1 MAQQRTGHRARR
13 AGNPS
18 LCRLADR
25 FNAQPPKKFPLRRD
39 ASPGTQVVSFASIRN
54 RACRCALRRGKRNH
68 HRNRK
73 ACTMLKWA
81 LIFFI
86 VSIIA
91 GVFGFTGIS
100 AATAGIARILFFLF
114 IVIFLVFLVLS
125 LMAGNAIL

>member
-1 MAQQRTGHRARR
+1 MHG
-13 AGNPS
+13 
-18 LCRLADR
+18 RLASLKFQTHNRTSGSLD
-25 FNAQPPKKFPLRRD
+25 APPSPLSFRSQRSGTG
-39 ASPGTQVVSFASIRN
+39 AAGARYAPAKTSPQ
-54 RACRCALRRGKRNH
+54 
-68 HRNRK
+68 RK
-73 ACTMLKWA
+73 AYIMLKWA

-114 IVIFLVFLVLS
+114 LVIFLVFLVMS

>member
-1 MAQQRTGHRARR
+1 LNVLRGE
-13 AGNPS
+13 G
-18 LCRLADR
+18 
-25 FNAQPPKKFPLRRD
+25 FP
-39 ASPGTQVVSFASIRN
+39 AAATAPARN
-54 RACRCALRRGKRNH
+54 RISFQMLLSGTAPTVPRYAAAKTSH
-68 HRNRK
+68 QRK

-100 AATAGIARILFFLF
+100 AATAGIARVLFFLF
-114 IVIFLVFLVLS
+114 LVIFLVFLVMS

>member
-1 MAQQRTGHRARR
+1 VPNQRATAPAVPATRSCLHGLQRR
-13 AGNPS
+13 RP
-18 LCRLADR
+18 
-25 FNAQPPKKFPLRRD
+25 
-39 ASPGTQVVSFASIRN
+39 VVSRHRKGTGSAVARFAPAKTS
-54 RACRCALRRGKRNH
+54 H
-68 HRNRK
+68 QRK

-114 IVIFLVFLVLS
+114 IVIFLVFLVMS

>member
-1 MAQQRTGHRARR
+1 MPTESG
-13 AGNPS
+13 
-18 LCRLADR
+18 RLAKERATVYRVPRGRHGWKND
-25 FNAQPPKKFPLRRD
+25 FFCIYMEPMLPVSVTTPRR
-39 ASPGTQVVSFASIRN
+39 PVIQ
-54 RACRCALRRGKRNH
+54 
-68 HRNRK
+68 RK